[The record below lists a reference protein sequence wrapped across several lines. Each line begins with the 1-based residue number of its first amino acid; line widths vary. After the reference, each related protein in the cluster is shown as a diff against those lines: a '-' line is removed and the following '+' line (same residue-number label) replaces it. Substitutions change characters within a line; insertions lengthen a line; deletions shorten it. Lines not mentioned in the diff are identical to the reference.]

1 MDFDKLEKRFFFFFF
16 FNYLLN
22 CVKVLICVKSM

>member
-16 FNYLLN
+16 FNDELKS
-22 CVKVLICVKSM
+22 VKVLICVQSL

>member
-16 FNYLLN
+16 FNDELKSL
-22 CVKVLICVKSM
+22 KVLICVQSL